1 MTRIK
6 VFVAEDHATVRDGLK
21 MLIAAQDDMEVVGE
35 ASNGDEVMSRVA
47 GVAPDV
53 VLLDVSMP
61 GTGGART
68 AELLNEQ
75 HPGIRVLVLTRH
87 AETAYVRRL
96 IGAGASGYAL
106 KQSPSADLLAAVR
119 TVASG
124 APYIDAAV
132 AGDVIALAGTHAGER
147 RRTRELSTREAE
159 VLRAVAEGH
168 TNRAI
173 AERLGLSVKT
183 VEAHRANAMEKLEL
197 SARADIV
204 RIARLRGW
212 LDEL

>member
-1 MTRIK
+1 MTRIR
-6 VFVAEDHATVRDGLK
+6 VFVAEDHATVRDGLR

-35 ASNGDEVMSRVA
+35 ASTGDQVMSRVTEA
-47 GVAPDV
+47 APDV
-53 VLLDVSMP
+53 VLLDISMP

-68 AELLNEQ
+68 AEMLAEL
-75 HPGIRVLVLTRH
+75 HPRIRVLVLTRH
-87 AETAYVRRL
+87 IETAYVRRL

-106 KQSPSADLLAAVR
+106 KQSPSADLLGAIR

-124 APYIDAAV
+124 APYIDASV
-132 AGDVIALAGTHAGER
+132 AGDVIALAGTHAGDR

-168 TNRAI
+168 TNRSI

-183 VEAHRANAMEKLEL
+183 VEAHRANAMQKLDL
-197 SARADIV
+197 SDRADIV